1 MFASSD
7 DSIGPANDEEKES
20 DPANDEIQSE
30 LAQPPLPPANDRV
43 QTELDQLPLV
53 TPPANDEIQ
62 TELDQLPPANDV
74 EDSDSES
81 SEYYDDGDNPPVG
94 RSMQCVLSVGENAGF
109 ETYI

>member
-20 DPANDEIQSE
+20 DPENDEIQSE
-30 LAQPPLPPANDRV
+30 LAKLPLPPTNDRV
-43 QTELDQLPLV
+43 QTELEQLPPV

-74 EDSDSES
+74 EDSESES
-81 SEYYDDGDNPPVG
+81 SEHDDDDDPPVG
-94 RSMQCVLSVGENAGF
+94 QCSLWLSGSENVGF
-109 ETYI
+109 KTYI